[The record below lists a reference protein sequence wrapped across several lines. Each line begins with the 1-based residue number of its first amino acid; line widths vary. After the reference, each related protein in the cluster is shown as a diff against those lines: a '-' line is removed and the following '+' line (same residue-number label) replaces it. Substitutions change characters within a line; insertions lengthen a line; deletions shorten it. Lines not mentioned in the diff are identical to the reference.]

1 MTLITVW
8 HGAKWRDEPAPTL
21 AAPEPPQAPRAKATR
36 DDVWHSTSDTWQ
48 STTQVV
54 IRSGC
59 GDKSTRLHLAALVQA
74 GRLEMRE
81 TRTKAQRG
89 GAPAR
94 WYRRRQDG

>member
-1 MTLITVW
+1 MTLVPVW
-8 HGAKWRDEPAPTL
+8 HGATWRGYPAPTL
-21 AAPEPPQAPRAKATR
+21 APPEPLPVPRARVTR
-36 DDVWHSTSDTWQ
+36 DEVFLSTSDTWQ

-59 GDKSTRLHLAALVQA
+59 GDKSTRLHLAALVQD
-74 GRLEMRE
+74 GHLEMRE
-81 TRTKAQRG
+81 TRTQAQRG